1 MGINYTQYA
10 IVGVKFDTNS
20 LLVIDS
26 PAVYEEQKRYDTR
39 TGKVIKTEKVLVK
52 EEESHYE
59 FNYKK
64 YDDLWE
70 IESEY
75 SKEKETRVIIIE
87 DGLYIGYPI
96 GEKTF
101 VNYGRADLLNESVSY
116 SDLVDIFEKAKIRF
130 STMEVSL
137 HFVASVG

>member
-10 IVGVKFDTNS
+10 IIGVEFDIDS

-26 PAVYEEQKRYDTR
+26 PAVYEEQKRYDTK

-59 FNYKK
+59 FDGEK
-64 YDDLWE
+64 YYDIWE
-70 IESEY
+70 IESKY
-75 SKEKETRVIIIE
+75 SKEKGLKAMVIE
-87 DGLYIGYPI
+87 NTLYIGYPV
-96 GEKTF
+96 GEKTD
-101 VNYGRADLLNESVSY
+101 YGRADLLNERVCY

-130 STMEVSL
+130 SNMGVSL
-137 HFVASVG
+137 HFVVSVG

>member
-10 IVGVKFDTNS
+10 MIGIEIDVDS

-59 FNYKK
+59 FNGEK
-64 YDDLWE
+64 YYDLWE
-70 IESEY
+70 IESKY
-75 SKEKETRVIIIE
+75 SKEKGLKAMVIE
-87 DGLYIGYPI
+87 HTLYIGYPL
-96 GEKTF
+96 GEKTD
-101 VNYGRADLLNESVSY
+101 YGRADLLNKSISY
-116 SDLVDIFEKAKIRF
+116 SDLVDVFEKAKTRF
-130 STMEVSL
+130 SNMEVSL
-137 HFVASVG
+137 HLIASVG